1 MSFSSPVVSDP
12 DVGKKTKN
20 KKNSNCFH
28 DQSIIVSVHYFVV
41 HLVRMQK
48 FQIKANGAVLFS
60 FEFRGATKWGPWLI
74 PFSIVTRAK
83 SWHIVG
89 REKENSGIIFAL
101 SLASQ
106 CVLRPVRTV
115 WYIVSVLEEG
125 ESCSTIICQALLWAW
140 SDQSVLSLSICFM

>member
-12 DVGKKTKN
+12 DVE

-41 HLVRMQK
+41 HLVQMQK

-60 FEFRGATKWGPWLI
+60 FKFRGATKWGLWLI
-74 PFSIVTRAK
+74 PFSVVTRAK
-83 SWHIVG
+83 AWHIVG
-89 REKENSGIIFAL
+89 RESENSGIIFAL